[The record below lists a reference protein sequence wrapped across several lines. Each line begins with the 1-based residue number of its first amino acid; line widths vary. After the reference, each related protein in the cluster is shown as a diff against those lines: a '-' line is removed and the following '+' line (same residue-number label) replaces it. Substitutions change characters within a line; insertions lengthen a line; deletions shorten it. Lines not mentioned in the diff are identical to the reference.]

1 MKKTK
6 LFSIAGLAAC
16 AVLALNLTSCGD
28 DSTNDSGTA
37 PIGGYNTSDE
47 IASSNL
53 VAKFSFEDNLTD
65 AKGNITGGNASGT
78 SYAAGAKGKA
88 WQGSSAGYALFTS
101 VGSKITGMQSTTI
114 SSWVKTSAHA
124 DGAESWFQLL
134 NDSNWIGNL
143 FILQESGKAGNDS
156 TRIKFTLNNWNAT
169 AWKEQWTDLGG
180 AENRM
185 KIGNDA
191 WHHVVCSYDASTSK
205 VAMYVDGVKMNL
217 PASFTDKFQDDPAKG
232 GAPLGAMSFK
242 NATKFVF
249 GCYKQHLPGGKP
261 DSWMKNYDGGLDEF
275 RIYDKALADSDVTA
289 LYQLEKA
296 GR

>member
-6 LFSIAGLAAC
+6 LFSIAGLATC
-16 AVLALNLTSCGD
+16 AILAVNLTSCGD
-28 DSTNDSGTA
+28 DSSNDSGNA

-47 IASSNL
+47 VAATNL
-53 VAKFSFEDNLTD
+53 VAKFSFEDNVDD
-65 AKGNITGGNASGT
+65 AKGNITSGT
-78 SYAAGAKGKA
+78 AAGTSFFAGAKGKA
-88 WQGSSAGYALFTS
+88 LQGASNGYVLYTG
-101 VGSKITGMQSTTI
+101 VNSKITGMQSTTI
-114 SSWVKTSAHA
+114 SSWVKTSPHA

-143 FILQESGKAGNDS
+143 FILQESGTAGNDS
-156 TRIKFTLNNWNAT
+156 TRIKFTVNNWNAT
-169 AWKEQWTDLGG
+169 AWKEQWTDLGS
-180 AENRM
+180 ANRI

-205 VAMYVDGVKMNL
+205 VAIYVDGVKMNL
-217 PASFTDKFQDDPAKG
+217 PASITDKFQDDPTKG
-232 GAPLGAMSFK
+232 GAPLGALAFK

-249 GCYKQHLPGGKP
+249 GCYKQSLPGGTP
-261 DSWMKNYDGGLDEF
+261 DGWMKNYDGGLDEF
-275 RIYDKALADSDVTA
+275 RIYDKALADADVNA

>member
-16 AVLALNLTSCGD
+16 AVLALNLSSCSD
-28 DSTNDSGTA
+28 DATNDSGTA

-47 IASSNL
+47 IASGNL
-53 VAKFSFEDNLTD
+53 VAKFSFEDNVTD
-65 AKGNITGGNASGT
+65 AKGNITGGNATGT
-78 SYAAGAKGKA
+78 SFVAGAKGKA
-88 WQGSSAGYALFTS
+88 WQGATAGYVLYTS
-101 VGSKITGMQSTTI
+101 VGSKITAMQSTTI

-143 FILQESGKAGNDS
+143 FILQESGAAGNDS
-156 TRIKFTLNNWNAT
+156 TRIKFTVNNWNAT
-169 AWKEQWTDLGG
+169 AWKEQWTDLGTG
-180 AENRM
+180 ANRM

-217 PASFTDKFQDDPAKG
+217 PASVTDKFQDDPAKG
-232 GAPLGAMSFK
+232 GAPLGALAFK

-249 GCYKQHLPGGKP
+249 GCYKQHLPGGTP
-261 DSWMKNYDGGLDEF
+261 DAWMKNYDGGLDEF
-275 RIYDKALADSDVTA
+275 RIYDKALADSDVSA

>member
-6 LFSIAGLAAC
+6 LFSIAGFAAC

-65 AKGNITGGNASGT
+65 AKGNITDGTASGT
-78 SYAAGAKGKA
+78 SYVAGAKGKA
-88 WQGSSAGYALFTS
+88 WQGSSAGYALFTT

-143 FILQESGKAGNDS
+143 FILQESGKSGNDS

-185 KIGNDA
+185 NIGNDA

-217 PASFTDKFQDDPAKG
+217 PASVTDKFQDDPAKG

-249 GCYKQHLPGGKP
+249 GCYKQHLPGGTP

-275 RIYDKALADSDVTA
+275 RIYDKALADSDVSA